1 MPLALTGYQSLLLGV
16 ALFFIAFALSVALLI
31 PRWKPE
37 FPSKYLGWFIA
48 AVIVL
53 FACQLTAVLLLA
65 NLGEKTDE
73 AEAAAGTTQ
82 TASNQTLPAT
92 TTPTPPSP
100 SPTTP
105 TSTAKSSTTPTSTTQ
120 TSPTPSGTT
129 TPAAQGNATAGKQV
143 FLSQP
148 CGGCH
153 TLKDAGT
160 TGTVGPNLDQL
171 KPPYAKVVT
180 QVTNGGAIMPPF
192 KGKLTPQQIQDI
204 AAYVSSVAGK

>member
-1 MPLALTGYQSLLLGV
+1 VPLALTGYQSLLLGV

-105 TSTAKSSTTPTSTTQ
+105 TSTAKGSTTPTSTTQ

>member
-1 MPLALTGYQSLLLGV
+1 VPLALNGYQSLLLGV
-16 ALFFIAFALSVALLI
+16 ALFFIAFALTVALLI
-31 PRWKPE
+31 PRWKPD
-37 FPSKYLGWFIA
+37 FPSRYLGWFIA

-65 NLGEKTDE
+65 NLGEKTEE

-82 TASNQTLPAT
+82 TAGNQTLPAT
-92 TTPTPPSP
+92 TTPSPSAPSPTTP

-105 TSTAKSSTTPTSTTQ
+105 TSTTQ
-120 TSPTPSGTT
+120 TTTAPSNTT
-129 TPAAQGNATAGKQV
+129 TPAAQGDATAGKQI

-171 KPPYAKVVT
+171 KPPYDKVVT
-180 QVTNGGAIMPPF
+180 QVANGGAIMPPF
-192 KGKLTPQQIQDI
+192 KDKLSPQQIQDV

>member
-1 MPLALTGYQSLLLGV
+1 VPLALNGYQSLLLGV
-16 ALFFIAFALSVALLI
+16 ALFFIAFALTVALLI
-31 PRWKPE
+31 PRWKPD
-37 FPSKYLGWFIA
+37 FPSRYLGWFIA
-48 AVIVL
+48 AVIIL

-65 NLGEKTDE
+65 NLGEKTEE

-82 TASNQTLPAT
+82 TAGNQTLPAT
-92 TTPTPPSP
+92 TTPSPSAPSPTTP

-105 TSTAKSSTTPTSTTQ
+105 TSTTQ
-120 TSPTPSGTT
+120 TTTAPSNTT
-129 TPAAQGNATAGKQV
+129 TPAAQGDATAGKQI

-171 KPPYAKVVT
+171 KPPYDKVVT

-192 KGKLTPQQIQDI
+192 KDKLSPQQIQDV